1 VLQTELFK
9 NLVALFWLLN
19 KRNEI
24 LLISIIGSGKVG
36 SAIAFLCVSN
46 SLDDV
51 LLVNRTKAK
60 AIGEALDI
68 SNAIPATSNVS
79 IHGTDDFSKITG
91 SDVIVITA
99 STGIYLKDRTEL
111 MDSQVK
117 MIKEI
122 ATQIRKY
129 CQHAVVLIVSNPL
142 DVLTFIFQKESQ
154 LSRNKVIGI
163 ASSLDSSR
171 FRYLLSEKF
180 KVKQSQ
186 ITDALVLGE
195 HGDSMVPIFSRV
207 KINYKNLLEIIN
219 ETEKEIISIE
229 IRDYWKSLRFFKS
242 RSQYGIA
249 KNTFD
254 VIRSIIKNEDL
265 VIPASIVLNGEY
277 GEKDISMGIPIIL
290 NQNGVKEV
298 IEIKLD
304 KSESE
309 LLKISAHTIGNYI
322 NSLNKI

>member
-1 VLQTELFK
+1 MELFK
-9 NLVALFWLLN
+9 NLVVLFWLLN
-19 KRNEI
+19 KRDEI

-51 LLVNRTKAK
+51 LLINRTKNK

-68 SNAIPATSNVS
+68 SNAIPINSNFS
-79 IHGTDDFSKITG
+79 IHGTDDFSKING
-91 SDVIVITA
+91 SNVIIITA
-99 STGIYLKDRTEL
+99 STGIYLKNRTE
-111 MDSQVK
+111 MIDAQVK

-122 ATQIRKY
+122 TNQIKKY
-129 CQHAVVLIVSNPL
+129 CTLAIVLIVSNPL
-142 DVLTFIFQKESQ
+142 DVLTFVFQKETQ

-163 ASSLDSSR
+163 ASSLDSNR

-207 KINYKNLLEIIN
+207 KINHRNLLEIIN
-219 ETEKEIISIE
+219 KSEKERISTE
-229 IRDYWKSLRFFKS
+229 IRDYWKLLRNFKS

-265 VIPASIVLNGEY
+265 TIPASIVLNGEY
-277 GEKDISMGIPIIL
+277 GEKDVSMGIPIKL
-290 NQNGVKEV
+290 NQDGVKEI

-304 KSESE
+304 KSENE
-309 LLKISAHTIGNYI
+309 LLKISAQTIRNYI
-322 NSLNKI
+322 KSLN